1 MSVHPGY
8 SGQPFLPESLA
19 RLERLRE
26 LAGEDVLLQV
36 DGGIG
41 VGNVAE
47 AHAAGADVLVAG
59 APSSPVAT
67 RPPPT
72 PTLSGSPADARQLER
87 ALELAER
94 GRGTTRPNPP
104 SAPSSWPT
112 ARWRA
117 RAGTSA
123 RGCRTPR

>member
-41 VGNVAE
+41 AGNVAE

-59 APSSPVAT
+59 SSVF
-67 RPPPT
+67 
-72 PTLSGSPADARQLER
+72 SGGDPAAAYADLVR
-87 ALELAER
+87 LA
-94 GRGTTRPNPP
+94 G
-104 SAPSSWPT
+104 
-112 ARWRA
+112 
-117 RAGTSA
+117 
-123 RGCRTPR
+123 